1 MKKILL
7 LMVCKIIINKEIYFT
22 NMTLISDLYKIQKK
36 DLKNAVNV
44 LTNAF
49 SKESMWKEVFTDEE
63 KNRILTEVMVRFCL
77 KYGIVLSTSENL
89 EGVMAIAPH
98 DKDMT
103 TWTIIRSGAFFLSM
117 KIADEA
123 KKMEVLNS
131 AVEEAKKSL
140 NLGSYIHLLMMGV
153 SQEFQGKGFGGK
165 LLRALIEKAETE
177 KKTIYLE
184 TQKENN
190 VNFYE
195 KYGFSVKKKIILPE
209 PLNLPMWLM
218 VRDVKKN

>member
-1 MKKILL
+1 
-7 LMVCKIIINKEIYFT
+7 
-22 NMTLISDLYKIQKK
+22 MTLISELFKIQKR
-36 DLKNAVNV
+36 DLKNALDV
-44 LTNAF
+44 LTDAF

-77 KYGIVLSTSENL
+77 KYGSVYATSENF
-89 EGVMAIAPH
+89 EGIMALAPH
-98 DKDMT
+98 DKEMT
-103 TWTIIRSGAFFLSM
+103 TWTIVRSGAFFLSM

-140 NLGSYIHLLMMGV
+140 NLGSHIHLLMMGV

-165 LLRALIEKAETE
+165 LLRALIEKAEAE
-177 KKTIYLE
+177 NKSIYLE

-190 VNFYE
+190 VKLYE

-218 VRDVKKN
+218 VRQVKK

>member
-1 MKKILL
+1 
-7 LMVCKIIINKEIYFT
+7 
-22 NMTLISDLYKIQKK
+22 MTLISDLYKIQKK

-49 SKESMWKEVFTDEE
+49 SEDSMWKKVFDDED

-77 KYGIVLSTSENL
+77 KYGNVLSTSDNL
-89 EGVMAIAPH
+89 EGIMAIAPH
-98 DKDMT
+98 DKEMT
-103 TWTIIRSGAFFLSM
+103 TLRVILSGSFFLSM
-117 KIADEA
+117 KMRNEA
-123 KKMEVLNS
+123 EKMKVLS
-131 AVEEAKKSL
+131 KAVEEAKKSL
-140 NLGSYIHLLMMGV
+140 NLSPYIHLLIMGV

-177 KKTIYLE
+177 KKSIYLE
-184 TQKENN
+184 TQKEDN

-195 KYGFSVKKKIILPE
+195 KYGFSVKKKIIIPE

-218 VRDVKKN
+218 VRD

>member
-1 MKKILL
+1 MS
-7 LMVCKIIINKEIYFT
+7 
-22 NMTLISDLYKIQKK
+22 LISDLYKIQKK

-49 SKESMWKEVFTDEE
+49 SEDSMWKEVFDDED
-63 KNRILTEVMVRFCL
+63 KNRVLTEVMVRFCM
-77 KYGIVLSTSENL
+77 KYGNVLSTSDNL
-89 EGVMAIAPH
+89 EGVIAIAPH

-103 TWTIIRSGAFFLSM
+103 TWRIIRSGAFFLSM
-117 KIADEA
+117 KIASEA
-123 KKMEVLNS
+123 KKMKVLSN
-131 AVEEAKKSL
+131 AIEEAKKSL
-140 NLGSYIHLLMMGV
+140 NLGPYIHLLIMGV

-177 KKTIYLE
+177 RKPIYLE
-184 TQKENN
+184 TQKEDNI
-190 VNFYE
+190 NFYE

-218 VRDVKKN
+218 VRDAKPAD

>member
-1 MKKILL
+1 MSS
-7 LMVCKIIINKEIYFT
+7 IN
-22 NMTLISDLYKIQKK
+22 DLHKVQKK
-36 DLKNAVNV
+36 DLENVVNV
-44 LTNAF
+44 LTDAF
-49 SKESMWKEVFTDEE
+49 SEDSMWKEVFDDEE

-77 KYGIVLSTSENL
+77 KYGNVLSTSENL
-89 EGVMAIAPH
+89 EGIMAIAPH
-98 DKDMT
+98 DKGMT
-103 TWTIIRSGAFFLSM
+103 TWRIIRSGAFFLSL
-117 KIADEA
+117 KIANEA
-123 KKMEVLNS
+123 KKLEVLTS

-140 NLGSYIHLLMMGV
+140 NLSPYIHLLIMGV

-177 KKTIYLE
+177 KKPIYLE
-184 TQKENN
+184 TQKEKN

-218 VRDVKKN
+218 VRDVT

>member
-1 MKKILL
+1 
-7 LMVCKIIINKEIYFT
+7 
-22 NMTLISDLYKIQKK
+22 MTLISELFKIQKR
-36 DLKNAVNV
+36 DLKNAVDV
-44 LTNAF
+44 LTDAF

-77 KYGIVLSTSENL
+77 KYGSVYATSENF
-89 EGVMAIAPH
+89 EGIMALAPH
-98 DKDMT
+98 DKEMT
-103 TWTIIRSGAFFLSM
+103 TWTIVRSGAFFLSM

-165 LLRALIEKAETE
+165 LLRALIEKAEAE
-177 KKTIYLE
+177 KKSIYLE

-190 VNFYE
+190 VKLYE

-218 VRDVKKN
+218 VRQVKK

>member
-1 MKKILL
+1 
-7 LMVCKIIINKEIYFT
+7 
-22 NMTLISDLYKIQKK
+22 MTLISELFKIQKR
-36 DLKNAVNV
+36 DLKNAVDV
-44 LTNAF
+44 LTDAF
-49 SKESMWKEVFTDEE
+49 SKESMWNEVFTDEE

-77 KYGIVLSTSENL
+77 KYGSVYATSENF
-89 EGVMAIAPH
+89 EGIMALAPH
-98 DKDMT
+98 DKEMT
-103 TWTIIRSGAFFLSM
+103 TWTIVRSGAFFLSM

-140 NLGSYIHLLMMGV
+140 NLGSHIHLLMMGV

-165 LLRALIEKAETE
+165 LLRALIEKAEAE
-177 KKTIYLE
+177 KKSIYLE

-190 VNFYE
+190 VKLYE

-218 VRDVKKN
+218 VRQVKK

>member
-1 MKKILL
+1 
-7 LMVCKIIINKEIYFT
+7 
-22 NMTLISDLYKIQKK
+22 MTLISELFKIQKR
-36 DLKNAVNV
+36 DLKNSVDV
-44 LTNAF
+44 LTDAF

-77 KYGIVLSTSENL
+77 KYGSVYATSENF
-89 EGVMAIAPH
+89 EGIMALAPH
-98 DKDMT
+98 DKEMT
-103 TWTIIRSGAFFLSM
+103 TWTIVRSGAFFLSM

-140 NLGSYIHLLMMGV
+140 NLGSHIHLLMMGV

-165 LLRALIEKAETE
+165 LLRALIEKAEAE
-177 KKTIYLE
+177 KKSIYLE

-190 VNFYE
+190 VKLYE

-209 PLNLPMWLM
+209 PLNFPMWLM
-218 VRDVKKN
+218 VRQVKK